1 MLISGPSVRREA
13 YYYSNSKRIFIPT
26 ETATKDEI
34 HEIEEC
40 NARHERARNAGI
52 KEKKE
57 AEKRLKE
64 LREEIGPE
72 EFDRL
77 MDGVRYKKR

>member
-1 MLISGPSVRREA
+1 MLIPGPMVRAEA
-13 YYYSNSKRIFIPT
+13 YYYDGKKMQFVPT
-26 ETATKDEI
+26 ELATEEET

-40 NARHERARNAGI
+40 NERHERAHIEAVR
-52 KEKKE
+52 EQKE

-77 MDGVRYKKR
+77 MNGVRYKKR